1 MTKTVYLPD
10 AMTVEIGSPAQE
22 DLRLAL
28 AILEGWFKGDF
39 DLPVEYEE
47 GNFAGIGRA
56 IDTLRALTRDAI

>member
-1 MTKTVYLPD
+1 MTMNAQLPD

-28 AILEGWFKGDF
+28 NILEGWFKGEF
-39 DLPVEYEE
+39 DLPLEYEE